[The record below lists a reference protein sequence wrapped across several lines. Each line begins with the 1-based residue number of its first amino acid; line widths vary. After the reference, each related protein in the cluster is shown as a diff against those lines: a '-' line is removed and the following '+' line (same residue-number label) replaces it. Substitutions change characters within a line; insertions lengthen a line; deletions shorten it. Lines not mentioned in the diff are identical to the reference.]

1 MVRTVRTALPLL
13 LACAALALA
22 ACGSDAGTGSGG
34 DAGTES
40 PSPTATPSASPTP
53 ASPASSAPAS
63 PAQPATGAATSLT
76 VEFAADGSS
85 TSDTWILEC
94 DGDTPLPGSNVP
106 DPAAAC
112 AVLAEQGAAAFAE
125 TAGDRMC
132 TQVIAGM
139 QRAHVTGT
147 VNGQAVDASFALTDG
162 CQISRW
168 ENLTA
173 LLGPAEGT
181 L

>member
-13 LACAALALA
+13 LACAALTLA
-22 ACGSDAGTGSGG
+22 ACGSDAGTGGGSGS
-34 DAGTES
+34 ES
-40 PSPTATPSASPTP
+40 PSPSATPSASPT
-53 ASPASSAPAS
+53 SSAPAS
-63 PAQPATGAATSLT
+63 PAQPASGAGTSLT
-76 VEFAADGSS
+76 VEFSPDGQAPGE
-85 TSDTWILEC
+85 TWTLQC
-94 DGDTPLPGSNVP
+94 DGAAPLPGSNVP

-125 TAGDRMC
+125 AAGDRMC
-132 TQVIAGM
+132 TQNIAGM
-139 QRAHVTGT
+139 QRARVTGT
-147 VNGQAVDASFALTDG
+147 VNGEAVDASFSLTDG
-162 CQISRW
+162 CEISRW

>member
-1 MVRTVRTALPLL
+1 MVRSVRTALPLL
-13 LACAALALA
+13 LACAALTLA
-22 ACGSDAGTGSGG
+22 ACGSDAGTGGGSGS
-34 DAGTES
+34 ES
-40 PSPTATPSASPTP
+40 PSPSATPSASPTS
-53 ASPASSAPAS
+53 ASPTSSAPAS
-63 PAQPATGAATSLT
+63 PTQPAAGAATALT

-85 TSDTWILEC
+85 TSDTWTLQC
-94 DGDTPLPGSNVP
+94 DGAAPLPGSNVP

-125 TAGDRMC
+125 AAGDRMC
-132 TQVIAGM
+132 TQNIAGM

-147 VNGQAVDASFALTDG
+147 VNGEAVDTSFALTDG

-181 L
+181 F